1 MRGENKPAC
10 VTVRFALSISG
21 QDVEASARLP
31 AGPVTVTDLLPVL
44 HGISN
49 MIVAAAEQQAAE
61 RGKRVSCR
69 AGCGVCCRQL
79 VPIAESE
86 ARYLAA
92 LIDSMPEP
100 RREHVR
106 RRFRDAVAAIEPS
119 GMLDR
124 LRRVA
129 QVGMDE
135 RFQLGIDYFKLDVAC
150 PFLEEESCSI
160 HERRPTACREYLV
173 SSPPDNCRTPR
184 ADLVEEIPLAARPSW
199 VLCRFGDLRG
209 EDELRLVPLVL
220 LLEWV
225 EAHRGDPELKAQAP
239 DLLMNFINRITGA
252 KTPPSESLEAKGVVE
267 RRQPGHV
274 DAGT

>member
-1 MRGENKPAC
+1 MRDRNEPAW
-10 VTVRFALSISG
+10 VKVRFALSISG

-31 AGPVTVTDLLPVL
+31 AGPATVTDLLPVL

-61 RGKRVSCR
+61 HGKQVSCR

-106 RRFRDAVAAIEPS
+106 RRFRDAVAALEPS

-124 LRRVA
+124 LRRVGQVSVDQRF
-129 QVGMDE
+129 QVGV
-135 RFQLGIDYFKLDVAC
+135 DYFKLDVAC
-150 PFLEEESCSI
+150 PFLEEERCSI

-173 SSPPDNCRTPR
+173 SSPPENCRTPR
-184 ADLVEEIPLAARPSW
+184 ADLVEEIPLASRPSW
-199 VLCRFGDLRG
+199 VLCRFGDGRG

-225 EAHRGDPELKAQAP
+225 EAHREEPELRAP
-239 DLLMNFINRITGA
+239 ASDLLMNFLKKVTGS
-252 KTPPSESLEAKGVVE
+252 KTPPSEGLEPEGVVE
-267 RRQPGHV
+267 GRQPGDV
-274 DAGT
+274 NAGT